1 MEITLEAIELVKDR
15 TGVTYKE
22 AKEALEAAD
31 GNVVNAI
38 ISIEEKINQTGTPG
52 KFARKAD
59 VTVAQVKDLIKKGNV
74 NKLTIK
80 KNDEVILNL
89 PINIGIIGTI
99 LFPWAGVASTIAAF
113 GTKCTV
119 ELTKDNGET
128 IDVTKKAGEI
138 FDAAKSKGSVIVDE
152 AKDKGAEL
160 FNAATDKGSDILN
173 AAKEKVNEFRNRA
186 ASKET
191 DFEAKFE
198 DAVDDIAENVED
210 LAEDIAEE
218 LKPEE

>member
-1 MEITLEAIELVKDR
+1 MEITLEALELVKDR

-38 ISIEEKINQTGTPG
+38 IAIEEKINSTGTPG
-52 KFARKAD
+52 KFTRKAD
-59 VTVAQVKDLIKKGNV
+59 VTVQQIKDFIKKGNV

-80 KNDEVILNL
+80 RNDEVILNL

-128 IDVTKKAGEI
+128 LDVT
-138 FDAAKSKGSVIVDE
+138 
-152 AKDKGAEL
+152 
-160 FNAATDKGSDILN
+160 
-173 AAKEKVNEFRNRA
+173 
-186 ASKET
+186 
-191 DFEAKFE
+191 
-198 DAVDDIAENVED
+198 
-210 LAEDIAEE
+210 
-218 LKPEE
+218 